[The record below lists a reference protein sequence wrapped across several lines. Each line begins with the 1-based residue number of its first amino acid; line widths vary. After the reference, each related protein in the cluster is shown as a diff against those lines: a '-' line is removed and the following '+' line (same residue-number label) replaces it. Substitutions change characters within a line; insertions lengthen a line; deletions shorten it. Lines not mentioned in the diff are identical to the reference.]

1 MVIVAIINLSYFS
14 CEETK
19 VNGKQINEGKKDRG
33 VKREKPEEQGEM
45 GGQEDKPEEPQ

>member
-1 MVIVAIINLSYFS
+1 MVIVAIINLTYFS

-19 VNGKQINEGKKDRG
+19 ANGKQINEEEKDRG

-45 GGQEDKPEEPQ
+45 GGWED